1 MEYEPSIASIDL
13 DSDPP
18 SPTIPPLVRSYFADK
33 LTSHLWCNI
42 PYHELCVVNKYA
54 GTHYPV
60 SNKEYEKWITA
71 LCEGETTITNPPFD
85 ISDAMTIAD
94 SEAAEV
100 STIRSAS
107 SYRSK
112 TISSGVVGP
121 GYLSGKALKWLG
133 QQSLRAM
140 SSQIRFLNRLS
151 SYEEAIQSM
160 ASTTALLPPE
170 RIDKVY
176 DMALDSIFAF
186 INWHTISLKIMFRPR
201 RSSYLRRRTCSVL
214 SDIRKLLS
222 GSATSLDSYRHRIIL
237 GLCEVYSSYSHSLE
251 HAWSQVIAIVENGD
265 DTSAP
270 MSLDILLLKTIC
282 GLIYIDRSRKDGP
295 QHYFEEF
302 LHHAHFIVFNSG
314 DDKWAS
320 ESSLRLLSCTFQ
332 DRYFNGNS
340 ETSESLLQPWFL
352 EAQIYMK
359 AKDYDTGYSEAL
371 SCLNSHKT
379 SKWLQHLS
387 QYSRHIG
394 RKISEPDDS
403 YQETVLGTPGISG
416 LLNYILKNQVL
427 DSDPQFIL
435 DYLKPL
441 WKIVNVLSHSGVKLA
456 NRLIELCIKTMLDIA
471 KPFLDFWN
479 KHGEEI
485 IGIAINILRMLLLS
499 SPRNDPESLSKEL
512 RHEIEYLH
520 DTMIDR
526 RFHPLGW
533 IQILSRIL
541 KTTDPKSQMD
551 HYGEEMSSI
560 NY

>member
-1 MEYEPSIASIDL
+1 
-13 DSDPP
+13 
-18 SPTIPPLVRSYFADK
+18 
-33 LTSHLWCNI
+33 
-42 PYHELCVVNKYA
+42 
-54 GTHYPV
+54 
-60 SNKEYEKWITA
+60 
-71 LCEGETTITNPPFD
+71 
-85 ISDAMTIAD
+85 MTIAD

-186 INWHTISLKIMFRPR
+186 INWHTISLKIMFRSR
-201 RSSYLRRRTCSVL
+201 RSSYLRHRTCSVL

-237 GLCEVYSSYSHSLE
+237 GFCEVYSSYSHRLG

-265 DTSAP
+265 DTTAP

-320 ESSLRLLSCTFQ
+320 ESSLRLLSGIFQ
-332 DRYFNGNS
+332 DR
-340 ETSESLLQPWFL
+340 
-352 EAQIYMK
+352 
-359 AKDYDTGYSEAL
+359 EAL

-394 RKISEPDDS
+394 RKISEPDGS

-456 NRLIELCIKTMLDIA
+456 NKLIELCIKTMLDIT

-479 KHGEEI
+479 EHGEEI
-485 IGIAINILRMLLLS
+485 IGNAIHILRMLLLS

-512 RHEIEYLH
+512 RHEMEYLH

-541 KTTDPKSQMD
+541 KTTDPNSQMD